1 MLKFMRKNETAR
13 NIIIVLVCVAM
24 GSYVLFSF
32 GEAPP
37 IAQGDTIATIGSTT
51 IKRRDALIQEI
62 NIRNQFRGMEAA
74 QVDQF
79 VVSNLVQGAIL
90 QDGAE
95 ALDMTVSDDELRDL
109 IIRIRTG
116 ADGNYADN
124 DAYARYI
131 RGQYRMPVTAYEQY
145 LRDQALLGD
154 KFRQIFANSAYVSE
168 DEVQKRFSEENRK
181 VTLEYIALRNF
192 HVTNEVKL
200 DDAQLKQLVEA
211 NPSEF
216 VTGEQRQVK
225 FVSWL
230 LNDLRSELTV
240 SDEKALQHYNENIER
255 YRKPEQ
261 MKASHILVKTGEG
274 FLSDEDAQ
282 KKIAEAQKAL
292 ADGMAFDEA
301 AKKFS
306 DDSTASRGGDL
317 GFFDRNRMVPPFT
330 QAAFALSA
338 DGDISAPVKT
348 QFGYHIIQ
356 RTAFQAES
364 LPEFEDV
371 RQAVESE
378 LKGRLAGE
386 AMSTQV
392 ANFVELAKSEGF
404 EAAAAK
410 QEVTVQ
416 ESLFFDNDPT
426 AEMGP
431 TLKSAAA
438 ARNAAFTLEK
448 EGDISPAV
456 QIPGGQIVM
465 MWVATREGQTL
476 DLETNKPRVSKMAKT
491 LAEKE
496 FILKFFDEMVAAA
509 GKAPEKTLRE
519 LKGDREWLKDNMIMT
534 TGSVNANG
542 VPFQIRNDVDFNDDL
557 FPLAEG
563 EFLEQREFEA
573 FGSTNYVLVR
583 LKAKEDVNMDDLK
596 EKRFEIVERIQNE
609 NGGDLLGAYLFER
622 RAQYDPKKNAENA
635 LLEAVGRAQ

>member
-13 NIIIVLVCVAM
+13 NTIIILVCIAL

-90 QDGAE
+90 QDGAD

-124 DAYARYI
+124 EAYARYI

-145 LRDQALLGD
+145 LREQALLGD
-154 KFRQIFANSAYVSE
+154 KFRQIFVGSAYVSE
-168 DEVQKRFSEENRK
+168 DEIQKRFTEENRK
-181 VTLEYIALRNF
+181 VTLEYITLRNTQ
-192 HVTNEVKL
+192 VSNEVKL
-200 DDAQLKQLVEA
+200 DDAKLKKLVDE
-211 NPSEF
+211 NPSAF

-230 LNDLRSELTV
+230 LNDLRDDVTV
-240 SDEKALQHYNENIER
+240 SDEQIRQHYNENIER

-261 MKASHILVKTGEG
+261 VKASHILVKTGEG
-274 FLSDEDAQ
+274 FLSNDDAL
-282 KKIAEAQKAL
+282 KKIGEAQKAL

-306 DDSTASRGGDL
+306 DDSTAARGGDL
-317 GFFDRNRMVPPFT
+317 GFFGRGRMVQPFND
-330 QAAFALSA
+330 AVFAL
-338 DGDISAPVKT
+338 GEGEISTPVQT

-356 RTAFQAES
+356 RTGYQAEE
-364 LPEFEDV
+364 LPELESV

-378 LKGRLAGE
+378 LKGRLANE
-386 AMSTQV
+386 TMATRV
-392 ANFVELAKSEGF
+392 ANFVELAKGEGF

-410 QEVTVQ
+410 QGVTVQ

-438 ARNAAFTLEK
+438 ARNAAFALEK
-448 EGDISPAV
+448 EGDVSPAV
-456 QIPGGQIVM
+456 QIPGGQLVM
-465 MWVATREGQTL
+465 TWVATREGQTL
-476 DLETNKPRVSKMAKT
+476 NLDSNKPRVTKMAQS

-496 FILKFFDEMVAAA
+496 FILKFFDDMVAAA

-519 LKGDREWLKDNMIMT
+519 LKGDREWLKDNMILT
-534 TGSVNANG
+534 TGSVSANG
-542 VPFQIRNDVDFNDDL
+542 VPYQIRNDVDFNDDL
-557 FPLAEG
+557 FPLAPG

-583 LKAKEDVNMDDLK
+583 LKAKEDANMDDLK

-622 RAQYDPKKNAENA
+622 RTQYDPNKKAENA